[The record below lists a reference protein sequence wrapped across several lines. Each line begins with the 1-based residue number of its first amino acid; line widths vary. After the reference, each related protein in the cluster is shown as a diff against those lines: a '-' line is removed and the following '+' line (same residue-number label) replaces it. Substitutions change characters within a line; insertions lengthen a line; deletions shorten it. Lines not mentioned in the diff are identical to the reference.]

1 MNKKNIFVF
10 AFLFLFFSSC
20 FAECAFKL
28 SPKKDIALGTTGL
41 LLTGS
46 DLLLDVGLK
55 VNRQTFDENQ
65 VFNKN
70 DINAFDRFFMHNYN
84 FALDRLAGNVLLSG
98 ALAAPLSLLALSP
111 KNDWATYGVMYA
123 QTLLIANGLKEISK
137 MIVNRYRPMC
147 YFNDG
152 DSYSYYK
159 NSGDFANSFVSGHS
173 TMAFAG
179 AAFTSYAFC
188 KSFPDSPYKY
198 AVCATSFSFAVATA
212 VARVLSGNHFLSDVL
227 AGAVLGTTV
236 GILVP
241 WLHTFGTD
249 DKKTTGSGNASCTPS
264 VLMNGFCMRINF

>member
-10 AFLFLFFSSC
+10 FFFFLIFSAT

-28 SPKKDIALGTTGL
+28 SAKKDIALGTAGL

-46 DLLLDVGLK
+46 DLVLDAGLK

-65 VFNKN
+65 QFDKN
-70 DINAFDRFFMHNYN
+70 SVNAFDRFFMHSYN
-84 FALDRLAGNVLLSG
+84 FTLDRVAGNVLLTG
-98 ALAAPLSLLALSP
+98 ALISPLSLLASSP
-111 KNDWATYGVMYA
+111 KNDRATYGVMYA
-123 QTLLIANGLKEISK
+123 ETLLIANGLKEISK
-137 MIVNRYRPMC
+137 MIINRYRPMC

-152 DSYSYYK
+152 DSYSRYK

-179 AAFTSYAFC
+179 AAFTSYVFC
-188 KSFPDSPYKY
+188 KSFPDSKYKY
-198 AVCATSFSFAVATA
+198 AVCAGSFSFALATA
-212 VARVLSGNHFLSDVL
+212 VVRVLSGNHFVSDVL
-227 AGAVLGTTV
+227 AGAVLGSAV

-249 DKKTTGSGNASCTPS
+249 GEKTNSTDSATCTPS
-264 VLMNGFCMRINF
+264 LLMNGFCMRINF